1 MRLSFSLRSVTRQPS
16 SLSLPKFSLKILI
29 VDDHPL
35 VRDVLAQTC
44 RQLGWQA
51 QAVDSVSA
59 GLQALLKRPEEG
71 AAFDL
76 VLLDWHMPEM
86 DGLAML
92 RKVHQ
97 TPALDFPPVVLM
109 VALAEIER
117 AVTAS
122 AEFNIDGII
131 AKPLTASS
139 LLKAVTSALAP
150 DTAVV
155 AVAPP
160 AIKKPLAGLHLLVA
174 EDNELNREVI
184 EQLLQNAG
192 AQVKLV
198 GNGQLAVDALQSS
211 GVHFDAVLMDIQMPV
226 MDGYTATHVLAL
238 FDVVTKAVGLR
249 HQASPTAK
257 TSNPVAD
264 LTLSDLNLEAALKI
278 FGGNHERY
286 GQLLHKF
293 MAQQGNHV
301 VKARGHLKT
310 GNTKEAIALMHD
322 LSGVAGSLQAPD
334 LSRLAAAA
342 EAAMLDE
349 KTENLP
355 LLFDEVQGAMDTVKS
370 SLEQLEA
377 AMA

>member
-1 MRLSFSLRSVTRQPS
+1 
-16 SLSLPKFSLKILI
+16 
-29 VDDHPL
+29 
-35 VRDVLAQTC
+35 
-44 RQLGWQA
+44 
-51 QAVDSVSA
+51 
-59 GLQALLKRPEEG
+59 
-71 AAFDL
+71 
-76 VLLDWHMPEM
+76 MPEM

-92 RKVHQ
+92 RKAHQ

-139 LLKAVTSALAP
+139 LRKTVTSALAP
-150 DTAVV
+150 DTAV
-155 AVAPP
+155 ADVAPP
-160 AIKKPLAGLHLLVA
+160 AIKKPLADLHLLVA

-184 EQLLQNAG
+184 EQLLISAG
-192 AQVKLV
+192 AQVTLV
-198 GNGQLAVDALQSS
+198 VNGQLAVDALRSS

-226 MDGYTATHVLAL
+226 MDGYTATQVIRETLGIKDLPIIALTAHARPQDREKSRLAGMTGHLVKPLDVLAL

-249 HQASPTAK
+249 HQASPIAK

-264 LTLSDLNLEAALKI
+264 LTLPGLNLEAALKI